1 MSSSAGA
8 LAVLGVLIP
17 PVAVLI
23 DRGCGGDFIINLI
36 LTILLVWVGGILHA
50 FHIFGVG
57 VCTNICNLLL
67 PPLGTFL
74 NYGIKLEFWICL
86 LLTILGWFPGA
97 IYAYYVSLK
106 GVGSP

>member
-1 MSSSAGA
+1 MSSAGV
-8 LAVLGVLIP
+8 LSILGVLLP

-36 LTILLVWVGGILHA
+36 LTIFLVWIGGIFHA

-57 VCTNICNLLL
+57 VCSNICNILL
-67 PPLGTFL
+67 PPLGVFL
-74 NYGIKLEFWICL
+74 HYGIKLEFWICL
-86 LLTILGWFPGA
+86 VLTILGWLPGI

-106 GVGSP
+106 KVGSY